1 MEIMF
6 DMERHPWC
14 FTSRYFRRSFFQTIR
29 NCVPR
34 ARCVYRL
41 CTFMHLPSSYLL
53 PASLWNTFRHTD
65 LYENK
70 GKRWGEPLESENW
83 ISLCSWTVPRRGILL
98 APSFVLVTFCNYLSQ
113 RQSNVFD
120 NKFNDS
126 IFVFTLKTAWNNLFL
141 NLIQRQIL
149 CNKTFC
155 RRKIVTLF
163 LYWNLDFGILSIVRG
178 NGLGRLIFA
187 LVCNVFRQV

>member
-1 MEIMF
+1 MYISDLKSKILLAGRLYAHRIIIQTKLYSVKTEIMF

-34 ARCVYRL
+34 ARCIHRL

-70 GKRWGEPLESENW
+70 GKRWGSLWRAKTEFRSAVERFREEEYFLPLPS
-83 ISLCSWTVPRRGILL
+83 SDLL
-98 APSFVLVTFCNYLSQ
+98 QLPITKEIE
-113 RQSNVFD
+113 R
-120 NKFNDS
+120 
-126 IFVFTLKTAWNNLFL
+126 
-141 NLIQRQIL
+141 
-149 CNKTFC
+149 
-155 RRKIVTLF
+155 
-163 LYWNLDFGILSIVRG
+163 VR
-178 NGLGRLIFA
+178 
-187 LVCNVFRQV
+187 